1 MTKGRYNQ
9 IRRDREFLFIYFNE
23 ESKAQVPHAHFHN
36 LLGAW
41 LVMNVGV
48 EPSIG
53 IAKIV
58 NFLDKKFGY
67 NGVNA

>member
-1 MTKGRYNQ
+1 MTKDRYNQ

-23 ESKAQVPHAHFHN
+23 ISKVQVSHAHFHN

-41 LVMNVGV
+41 LVMSVGV

-53 IAKIV
+53 IGKIV
-58 NFLDKKFGY
+58 DFLDKKFGY